1 MEIVRSTKRLVVR
14 GLLALWVS
22 GAAAQSATATCP
34 PDSVPSGTGC
44 MDRFEESAWRIP
56 NASTTNAPLVAKIHL
71 GTETEAQLVAA
82 GATQL
87 GTLSDDYAPCEDDG
101 SGCANDVF
109 AVSLPLV
116 SPAGFTTWFQAGE
129 ACANSGKRLPTNA
142 EWQLAASGTPD
153 PGPDDGAHDCNTA
166 SGALPQTGRRDACV
180 SSRGAFD
187 MVGGVAEW
195 VADWVPRPTS
205 CVGWASF
212 SDDEMCLA
220 GADTTQPSPAA
231 LVRGGA
237 FSSIGGTSAGPLAV
251 HPFPPTHSAIFIGFR
266 CAR

>member
-1 MEIVRSTKRLVVR
+1 MKSVLRIERAVRV
-14 GLLALWVS
+14 GLLALVVVAAQ
-22 GAAAQSATATCP
+22 GAAATCP
-34 PDSVPSGTGC
+34 PDSVSSGAGC
-44 MDRFEESAWRIP
+44 MDRFEESAWRVP
-56 NASTTNAPLVAKIHL
+56 NASTGNADLVAKIRQ
-71 GTETEAQLVAA
+71 GTATEADLVVA

-87 GTLSDDYAPCEDDG
+87 GKVGDDYAPCEDDG
-101 SGCANDVF
+101 SRCANDVF
-109 AVSLPLV
+109 AVSLVAV
-116 SPAGFTTWFQAGE
+116 SPAAFATWFQAGE

-153 PGPDDGAHDCNTA
+153 PGPDDGVSDCNTA
-166 SGALPQTGRRDACV
+166 SASLPQTGQRDGCV

-187 MVGGVAEW
+187 MVGDVAEW

-212 SDDEMCLA
+212 SDDDMCLS
-220 GADTTQPSPAA
+220 GADTTQPTPAA

-237 FSSIGGTSAGPLAV
+237 FASIGGPSAGPLAV
-251 HPFPPTHSAIFIGFR
+251 HPFAPTRSASFIGFR